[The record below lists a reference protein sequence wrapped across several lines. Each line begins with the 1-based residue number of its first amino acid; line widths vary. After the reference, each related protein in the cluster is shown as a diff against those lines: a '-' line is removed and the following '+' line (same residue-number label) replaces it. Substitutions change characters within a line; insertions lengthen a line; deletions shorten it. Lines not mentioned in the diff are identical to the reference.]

1 MAEGIS
7 IAVVGTTSGG
17 KSSFLNA
24 LCGRFILPVGVQET
38 TYCIN
43 ELIHIPNN
51 IIVSIKNKDISPD
64 ETYFASD
71 ADARTHIQ
79 MLFEKI
85 YTSFNKKGSV
95 TKNTV
100 HLSFLSDFLR
110 IFTDRLPDCSPEI
123 LSRVRVFPRID
134 GKKIPLKI
142 IDLPG
147 YRYEGDDNNLDII
160 LNGIEDALII
170 IFLINAEE
178 TDSVKEDRLFKEIL
192 QYQQKKGMTWE
203 NIYFVLNR
211 CDALFRDRNDVTIL
225 HKKLKKLQERLRTG
239 ISEIFGISSRENIV
253 PVIQPLSAM
262 PVMYGE
268 TLFWNFQ
275 RLTREEKEYLLSKSC
290 LLTNQFLP
298 DDLCDDLPRSPKK
311 WNYEDIQHYRNGIV
325 KQCFYTDFLSSLESH
340 IMRVWQKSDIL
351 QPDSIL

>member
-1 MAEGIS
+1 MTKGIS

-17 KSSFLNA
+17 KSSFLNT

-43 ELIHIPNN
+43 ELVHIPNN
-51 IIVSIKNKDISPD
+51 IIVSIKNDDISSN
-64 ETYFASD
+64 EKYFASD
-71 ADARTHIQ
+71 ADARAYIQ
-79 MLFEKI
+79 KLFEKI
-85 YTSFNKKGSV
+85 YESFNNKGNV

-100 HLSFLSDFLR
+100 HISFLSDFLR
-110 IFTDRLPDCSPEI
+110 IFTSRLPERAPDIQSKG
-123 LSRVRVFPRID
+123 RVFPRID

-160 LNGIEDALII
+160 LNGLEDVLII

-192 QYQQKKGMTWE
+192 QYQYDKGRTWE

-211 CDALFRDRNDVTIL
+211 CDALFRDRNDHTIL
-225 HKKLKKLQERLRTG
+225 NKKLKKLEERLNTN
-239 ISEIFGISSRENIV
+239 ISKIFGVNSLENNNLS
-253 PVIQPLSAM
+253 IQPLSAM

-268 TLFWNFQ
+268 TLFWNFH
-275 RLTREEKEYLLSKSC
+275 RLTKEEKEQLISKSC
-290 LLTNQFLP
+290 LLTNQFLS
-298 DDLCDDLPRSPKK
+298 DDLCDSLPRSAKK
-311 WNYEDIQHYRNGIV
+311 WDYDHIQHYRNGIV
-325 KQCFYTDFLSSLESH
+325 KECFYDDFLNSLESH
-340 IMRVWQKSDIL
+340 IMTVWRKNNEIVETA
-351 QPDSIL
+351 